1 MHCYTT
7 TRLLNALV
15 LLRHLARPTRIL
27 TTKKSSLLL
36 LLFQIQ
42 FPGVTR
48 DTFLALLYYLYTG
61 QRPLLVNV
69 DCVELIELANRLC
82 LPRLL
87 ALTERHLVDA
97 LTAAEKDGNDIIEDV
112 IFTLT
117 SVQVN
122 QHEIIIAT

>member
-1 MHCYTT
+1 M
-7 TRLLNALV
+7 
-15 LLRHLARPTRIL
+15 
-27 TTKKSSLLL
+27 
-36 LLFQIQ
+36 LFQIQ

-48 DTFLALLYYLYTG
+48 DTFLALLHYLYTG

-87 ALTERHLVDA
+87 ALTERHLVEA
-97 LTAAEKDGNDIIEDV
+97 LTAAEKDGNEIIEDV

-122 QHEIIIAT
+122 GKIIANQFPK